1 MFWEN
6 IKSEIEYQGLT
17 LKELAA
23 RSGVLLQTIYNGMNR
38 NCNPSLDCAYKMAKA
53 LNQPLEYLIN
63 GDVFPPD
70 NINLPSREK
79 ILLKNYRQLPDKLK
93 NAVDNLTKNLV
104 DGSENLESKNNPEI
118 F

>member
-23 RSGVLLQTIYNGMNR
+23 KSGVLLQTIYNGMNR

-79 ILLKNYRQLPDKLK
+79 ILLENYRKLSDKEKHTIDLCTESLASDYK
-93 NAVDNLTKNLV
+93 DP
-104 DGSENLESKNNPEI
+104 ENNI